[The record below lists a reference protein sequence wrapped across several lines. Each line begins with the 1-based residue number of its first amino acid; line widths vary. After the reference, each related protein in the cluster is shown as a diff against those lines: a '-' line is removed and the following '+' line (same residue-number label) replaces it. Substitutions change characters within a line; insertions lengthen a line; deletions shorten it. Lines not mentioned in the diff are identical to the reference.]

1 MCKLLIG
8 SDMDQKRRGM
18 PRLYSSAQAT
28 EESFKNLSG
37 KSPDVL
43 HIATHGFTVPL
54 GDINDAYKV
63 FENSFVQNYNP
74 LFRTGLLFAG
84 ANRTWNGGKQIRGI
98 EDGILT
104 AYEAGQLDL
113 SKTSLVVLSA
123 CETGLGTVKGSE
135 GVYGL
140 QRAFKGAGVRYI
152 MMSLWTIPD
161 EQTAELMSLF
171 YSKLVSGET
180 IRKSFAFAQNE
191 MKKKYAPYFWAGFV
205 LVE

>member
-1 MCKLLIG
+1 
-8 SDMDQKRRGM
+8 
-18 PRLYSSAQAT
+18 
-28 EESFKNLSG
+28 
-37 KSPDVL
+37 
-43 HIATHGFTVPL
+43 
-54 GDINDAYKV
+54 
-63 FENSFVQNYNP
+63 
-74 LFRTGLLFAG
+74 
-84 ANRTWNGGKQIRGI
+84 
-98 EDGILT
+98 DGILT

-113 SKTSLVVLSA
+113 SKTQLVVLSA

-171 YSKLVSGET
+171 YSKLASGET
-180 IRKSFAFAQNE
+180 IRKSFAYAQNE
-191 MKKKYAPYFWAGFV
+191 MKKKYAAYYWAGFV